1 MVCCV
6 SGMRRKSA
14 MITECVFV
22 PSISILCVFF
32 SHSDSS
38 PRLFVS
44 RGDTYIY
51 KLKVTKRPQVDLQR
65 R

>member
-1 MVCCV
+1 MMNWLSIIIIITIMACCV

-32 SHSDSS
+32 SHSDLFIGYLPGS
-38 PRLFVS
+38 PTPFLP
-44 RGDTYIY
+44 T
-51 KLKVTKRPQVDLQR
+51 
-65 R
+65 